1 MRPEFTASLM
11 CMDLLD
17 IKHQIEVLDGE
28 LDGYHIDIMDGH
40 YCKNITL
47 SPDFMKACA
56 RVAKKPMDV
65 HLMTTNPNDWI
76 DACAAAGA
84 AMISPHAETIN
95 TDCFRTLNRIRA
107 ACAIFSSI
115 SSIKGWP
122 A

>member
-56 RVAKKPMDV
+56 RVSGVFP
-65 HLMTTNPNDWI
+65 LPL
-76 DACAAAGA
+76 CL
-84 AMISPHAETIN
+84 EL
-95 TDCFRTLNRIRA
+95 C
-107 ACAIFSSI
+107 
-115 SSIKGWP
+115 
-122 A
+122 